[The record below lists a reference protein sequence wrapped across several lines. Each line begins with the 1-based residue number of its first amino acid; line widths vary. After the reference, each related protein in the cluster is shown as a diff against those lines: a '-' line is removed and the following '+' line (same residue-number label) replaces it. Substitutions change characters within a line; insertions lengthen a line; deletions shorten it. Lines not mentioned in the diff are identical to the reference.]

1 MNSLPLRNSY
11 EVLRIEENDYVE
23 NKNDNATKRT
33 IISERNIKKIHKGR
47 NSRFFNKVSDEWFF
61 HSNEINQNPA
71 VVPGNRSYASTTKC
85 GKKVIVLRD
94 LCVWSH
100 LGRINKK
107 LFSNSIPKCRTR
119 LKYFSVART
128 KYLEYSN

>member
-23 NKNDNATKRT
+23 NKNDNTTKRT

-61 HSNEINQNPA
+61 TA
-71 VVPGNRSYASTTKC
+71 TRS
-85 GKKVIVLRD
+85 I
-94 LCVWSH
+94 
-100 LGRINKK
+100 
-107 LFSNSIPKCRTR
+107 
-119 LKYFSVART
+119 
-128 KYLEYSN
+128 